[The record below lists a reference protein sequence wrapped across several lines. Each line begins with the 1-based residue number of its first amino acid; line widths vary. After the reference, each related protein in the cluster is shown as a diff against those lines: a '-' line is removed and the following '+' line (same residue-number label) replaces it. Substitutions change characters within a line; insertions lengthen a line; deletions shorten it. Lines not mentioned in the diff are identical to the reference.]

1 MTGTAPMTFR
11 PSIVILVILLLR
23 LPTGVSAEEHFPGA
37 TWEHLPAGSGGW
49 SAPALA
55 RADAWS
61 KLIGST
67 AVMIVQHGLVV
78 AEWGDTAARTPL
90 ASVRK
95 SLLSALIGIAAPH
108 YPNMIDTKLGDLG
121 VEDNAPSLSA
131 EEKTA
136 TVRDLLEARSGV
148 YHPALCETTGAAELR
163 PARFS
168 HAPGTFWYYNNWDF
182 NALGAIY
189 EHTIGA
195 SIFDAFNREI
205 ARPIGMQDYRR
216 SDGEYKIGA
225 ASVYPC
231 YMFHMS
237 ARDLARFALLYL
249 NNGRWG
255 DRQIVPAQWVK
266 DSTRPHSQTGSWFGS
281 GYGYLWWTGPV
292 DNNVLPIV
300 TLPPGTFFAVGYGG
314 QFAFVMPADD
324 LIVVSLD
331 AHYPEPGPDFREIG
345 RLLWLV
351 LAAGGFHDIG
361 LDASIEAARGKPE
374 DGATLSGL
382 LSGKTLVY
390 GDAAAGGPYR
400 VRLGRDGAMALFKA
414 ESTVAYDTGTWN
426 VTDNKY
432 CRDWQKISPHHA
444 CFAVTQDGTVVQF
457 FDHNGLM
464 VIDARLTE

>member
-1 MTGTAPMTFR
+1 MTFR
-11 PSIVILVILLLR
+11 PARIILLTLLLL
-23 LPTGVSAEEHFPGA
+23 LPTGGHAEQHVPGA

-49 SAPALA
+49 SAATLA
-55 RADAWS
+55 KSEAWS

-95 SLLSALIGIAAPH
+95 SLLSALIGIAVPH
-108 YPNMIDTKLGDLG
+108 YPNALDKTLGDLG
-121 VEDNAPSLSA
+121 IDDNAPSLSA

-148 YHPALCETTGAAELR
+148 YHPALCEAPGMAEQR

-182 NALGAIY
+182 NALDAIY
-189 EHTIGA
+189 EHATGA
-195 SIFDAFNREI
+195 SIFGAFKREI
-205 ARPIGMQDYRR
+205 ARPIGMQDYHRT
-216 SDGEYKIGA
+216 DGQYVTGA

-255 DRQIVPAQWVK
+255 DRQIVPEQWIK
-266 DSTRPHSQTGSWFGS
+266 DSTRPYSQSGFGP
-281 GYGYLWWTGPV
+281 GYGYLWWTGFV
-292 DNNVLPIV
+292 DNSVVPV
-300 TLPPGTFFAVGYGG
+300 VKLPPGTFFAWGYGG
-314 QFAFVMPADD
+314 QFAFVMPAYD
-324 LIVVSLD
+324 LIIVNRD
-331 AHYPEPGPDFREIG
+331 AHYPAQGPGLREIG

-351 LAAGGFHDIG
+351 LDAGGFHESG
-361 LDASIEAARGKPE
+361 PDASIEAARGKPE
-374 DGATLSGL
+374 DGNTLSRL

-390 GDAAAGGPYR
+390 GDAAVGGPFR
-400 VRLGRDGAMALFKA
+400 VRLGRAGAVALLKG

-432 CRDWQKISPHHA
+432 CRDWQKIRPRHA
-444 CFAVTQDGTVVQF
+444 CFAVTRDGAAVQF
-457 FDHNGLM
+457 FDRNGLM